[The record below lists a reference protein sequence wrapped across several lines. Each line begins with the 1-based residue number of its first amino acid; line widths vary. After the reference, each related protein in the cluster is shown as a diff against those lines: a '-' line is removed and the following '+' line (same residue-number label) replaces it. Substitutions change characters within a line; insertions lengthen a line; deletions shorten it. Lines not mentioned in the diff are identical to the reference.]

1 MAKPHMV
8 ICEKCHGDVEATN
21 CIPCEG
27 KGYIV
32 VWETFL
38 TDVTDSGRALIET
51 LHGKPAE
58 MEEAGAQS

>member
-8 ICEKCHGDVEATN
+8 ICEKCHGDVEATH

-32 VWETFL
+32 VWETFISDI
-38 TDVTDSGRALIET
+38 TESGQKRQ
-51 LHGKPAE
+51 AE
-58 MEEAGAQS
+58 LAMASGGRQ